1 MTQVRIMR
9 IILEGAG
16 PSMKEVANLLEAFVA
31 KSKPSLYLKE
41 YGGNPYDLNFDED
54 DRNRVYV
61 QILMTSEIDKKEMQD
76 ALRTFLMNGGY
87 RIVDSI
93 DIENVSED
101 ESEVVHL
108 FQQTSGGEI
117 QRPLKP
123 ERPDFREIDYP
134 NA

>member
-1 MTQVRIMR
+1 MTQVRIIR

-16 PSMKEVANLLEAFVA
+16 PSMKEVARLLEAFVA

-41 YGGNPYDLNFDED
+41 YGGNPYDLNFDEN

-108 FQQTSGGEI
+108 FHQTSGREI
-117 QRPLKP
+117 ERPPKP
-123 ERPDFREIDYP
+123 EPPDFREFDYP